1 MRMGSAGHV
10 GGTLNPVQTRLS
22 SEVASTAPGA
32 SAETP
37 CVRSWIF
44 RNRLRLRAIYGPRP
58 SLREESA
65 DRIPEKAPKLPVRVP
80 AVVERHGRHVILRT
94 RG

>member
-1 MRMGSAGHV
+1 
-10 GGTLNPVQTRLS
+10 LNPVRERLS
-22 SEVASTAPGA
+22 SEVVSTGATA

-58 SLREESA
+58 SLREAGA
-65 DRIPEKAPKLPVRVP
+65 DRIPERVPKLPVRVP
-80 AVVERHGRHVILRT
+80 AVVERQGRHVILRT
-94 RG
+94 RD